1 MALGT
6 LTLWLHI
13 TAMVTAVTLSY
24 GPSFLVDRAYRSGQ
38 VAAVRAVAQLAA
50 PLGPLIPVFYVSGGL
65 LGLWTAINFGY
76 DLLAPWLVIAY
87 VLFAVPMITGFTFS
101 RTFAPRLVQAT
112 TGVPDGPVPPPVV
125 ALFSDPRYRL
135 VTVIDY
141 LVILGIL
148 FDMVVKPFS

>member
-1 MALGT
+1 MSLGT

-24 GPSFLVDRAYRSGQ
+24 GPAFLADRAYRTGQ
-38 VAAVRAVAQLAA
+38 VAALRGVAVAAQPVGA
-50 PLGPLIPVFYVSGGL
+50 LIPVFYVVGGL

-76 DLLAPWLVIAY
+76 NLLAPWLVIAY
-87 VLFAVPMITGFTFS
+87 VLFAIAMTTGFTFN
-101 RTFAPRLVQAT
+101 RNFTPRIIEATAAAPN
-112 TGVPDGPVPPPVV
+112 GPLTPSVT
-125 ALFSDPRYRL
+125 ALFTDTRYRL

-141 LVILGIL
+141 IVVLALL